1 MVPDSDCVGAG
12 AEVCAGNVWDIP
24 SPFVLGSVFWDE
36 GWAYDA
42 YAGEDVVRSFDSDV
56 MDASAHQFRAYEDG
70 GIVSSVCW
78 GGPGECEGVGCD
90 V

>member
-1 MVPDSDCVGAG
+1 MIPDSDCIGAG
-12 AEVCAGNVWDIP
+12 AGVCAGNVWDFP

-70 GIVSSVCW
+70 GMISSFCW
-78 GGPGECEGVGCD
+78 GGSGECEGIGCD